1 LDPDPQLSHD
11 LFRREILMEI
21 LVQTISS
28 ALEKKSICMV
38 AYDQLERVWPRGED
52 RTARV
57 ARFASEHDWRLFF
70 CVEGL
75 GAVFVRKDYSF
86 DVDLAG

>member
-1 LDPDPQLSHD
+1 MDK
-11 LFRREILMEI
+11 

-28 ALEKKSICMV
+28 ALEKKTICMV
-38 AYDQLERVWPRGED
+38 AHDQLERVWPKGED
-52 RTARV
+52 RPARV

-75 GAVFVRKDYSF
+75 GAVFVRKDYSL
-86 DVDLAG
+86 DADLAG